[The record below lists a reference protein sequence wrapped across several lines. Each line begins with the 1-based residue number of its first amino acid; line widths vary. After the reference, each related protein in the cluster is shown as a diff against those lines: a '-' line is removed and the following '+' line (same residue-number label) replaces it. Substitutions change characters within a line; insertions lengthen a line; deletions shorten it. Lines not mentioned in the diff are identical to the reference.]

1 MFELLRS
8 VLPYL
13 NPFRLPMKKETL
25 DAWAKIFE
33 DCTKVSLLAIP
44 ALWYYG
50 KEDFVFKFGAT
61 VGLFLSMYICII
73 FGRLLRD
80 YADVLSQPKT
90 GESK

>member
-1 MFELLRS
+1 MFELLRA

-50 KEDFVFKFGAT
+50 KEDVVFK
-61 VGLFLSMYICII
+61 
-73 FGRLLRD
+73 
-80 YADVLSQPKT
+80 
-90 GESK
+90 

>member
-1 MFELLRS
+1 MFNLFKQ

-44 ALWYYG
+44 AIWYYG
-50 KEDFVFKFGAT
+50 KEDFSFKLWAT
-61 VGLFLSMYICII
+61 IGLFLAMYICII
-73 FGRLLRD
+73 MGRLIRD
-80 YADVLSQPKT
+80 NAEYLSQPR
-90 GESK
+90 GE